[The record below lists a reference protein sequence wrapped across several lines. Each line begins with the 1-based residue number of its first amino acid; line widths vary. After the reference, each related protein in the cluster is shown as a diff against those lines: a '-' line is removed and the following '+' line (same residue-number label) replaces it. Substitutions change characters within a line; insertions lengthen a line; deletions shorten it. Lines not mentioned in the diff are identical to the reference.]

1 MAQKMH
7 KNSEITG
14 TIQALK
20 SLEKTSK
27 MQKEILTIEEAAEF
41 LQLSKRSLYKL
52 LREDEIPGRKILN
65 KWRFERE
72 SLKRWL
78 NKGQ

>member
-52 LREDEIPGRKILN
+52 LSQGKLPGRKILN

>member
-7 KNSEITG
+7 KKSEVTG

-52 LREDEIPGRKILN
+52 LREGKIPGRKILN

-72 SLKRWL
+72 NLKRWL